1 MHARGPLL
9 STRGVNMSIQ
19 ELFSLYGGMYVKA
32 YGATLWMTVVS
43 YVGAML
49 LALLVTIARV
59 SPISPLRK
67 VGDLYVQIFRNVA
80 TISLLVIF
88 YYAFPYLGVVWSEQ
102 TCVIVVT
109 VLVAAS
115 FGSVIVVT
123 VLVAASFGSENFMTG
138 INTIGVGQIEAAR
151 SLGLG
156 FRQMLKN
163 VVIPQALRS
172 SVLPMTNLLVAVM
185 LTTAIGSQ
193 VPLDPQELTGLVS
206 YINTMS
212 VGGILPFAVSAVLYA
227 GTAFLIGLAGNAIDK
242 RVRILR

>member
-19 ELFSLYGGMYVKA
+19 ELFSLYGGMYVRA

-59 SPISPLRK
+59 SPIAPLRK

-80 TISLLVIF
+80 TISLLIIF
-88 YYAFPYLGVVWSEQ
+88 YYAFPYLGIVWSEQ
-102 TCVIVVT
+102 TC
-109 VLVAAS
+109 
-115 FGSVIVVT
+115 VIVVT

-151 SLGLG
+151 SLGLS

-212 VGGILPFAVSAVLYA
+212 VGGILPFVVSAVLYA

>member
-1 MHARGPLL
+1 
-9 STRGVNMSIQ
+9 MSIQ
-19 ELFSLYGGMYVKA
+19 ELFSLYGGMYVRA

-43 YVGAML
+43 YAGAML

-59 SPISPLRK
+59 SPIAPLRK

-80 TISLLVIF
+80 TISLLIIF

-102 TCVIVVT
+102 TC
-109 VLVAAS
+109 
-115 FGSVIVVT
+115 VIVVT

-151 SLGLG
+151 SLGLS

-163 VVIPQALRS
+163 VVVPQALRS

-212 VGGILPFAVSAVLYA
+212 VGGILPFVVSAVLYA
-227 GTAFLIGLAGNAIDK
+227 GAAFLIGLAGNAIDK

>member
-1 MHARGPLL
+1 
-9 STRGVNMSIQ
+9 MSIQ
-19 ELFSLYGGMYVKA
+19 ELFSLYGGMYVRA

-43 YVGAML
+43 YAGAML

-59 SPISPLRK
+59 SPIAPLRK

-80 TISLLVIF
+80 TISLLIIF
-88 YYAFPYLGVVWSEQ
+88 YYAFPYLGIVWSEQ
-102 TCVIVVT
+102 TC
-109 VLVAAS
+109 
-115 FGSVIVVT
+115 VIVVT

-151 SLGLG
+151 SLGLS

>member
-80 TISLLVIF
+80 TISLLIIF

-102 TCVIVVT
+102 TC
-109 VLVAAS
+109 
-115 FGSVIVVT
+115 VIVVT

>member
-1 MHARGPLL
+1 
-9 STRGVNMSIQ
+9 MSIQ

-80 TISLLVIF
+80 TISLLIIF

-115 FGSVIVVT
+115 FGS
-123 VLVAASFGSENFMTG
+123 ENFMTG
-138 INTIGVGQIEAAR
+138 INTIGGGQIEAAR
-151 SLGLG
+151 SLGLS

>member
-115 FGSVIVVT
+115 FGS
-123 VLVAASFGSENFMTG
+123 ENFMTG

-163 VVIPQALRS
+163 VVLPQALRS

>member
-1 MHARGPLL
+1 
-9 STRGVNMSIQ
+9 MSIQ
-19 ELFSLYGGMYVKA
+19 ELFSLYGGMYVRA

-43 YVGAML
+43 YAGAML

-59 SPISPLRK
+59 SPIAPLRK
-67 VGDLYVQIFRNVA
+67 VGDLYVQVFRNVA
-80 TISLLVIF
+80 TISLLIIF
-88 YYAFPYLGVVWSEQ
+88 YYAFPYLGIVWSEQ
-102 TCVIVVT
+102 TC
-109 VLVAAS
+109 
-115 FGSVIVVT
+115 VIVVT

-151 SLGLG
+151 SLGLS

-163 VVIPQALRS
+163 VVVPQALRS

-212 VGGILPFAVSAVLYA
+212 VGGILPFVVSAVLYA

>member
-1 MHARGPLL
+1 
-9 STRGVNMSIQ
+9 MSIQ
-19 ELFSLYGGMYVKA
+19 ELFSFYGGMYVRA

-43 YVGAML
+43 YAGAML

-59 SPISPLRK
+59 SPIAPLRK

-80 TISLLVIF
+80 TISLLIIF
-88 YYAFPYLGVVWSEQ
+88 YYAFPYLGIVWSEQ

-109 VLVAAS
+109 VLAAS
-115 FGSVIVVT
+115 
-123 VLVAASFGSENFMTG
+123 SFGSENFMTG

-151 SLGLG
+151 SLGLS

>member
-1 MHARGPLL
+1 
-9 STRGVNMSIQ
+9 MSIQ
-19 ELFSLYGGMYVKA
+19 ELFSLYGGMYVRA

-43 YVGAML
+43 YAGAML

-59 SPISPLRK
+59 SPIAPLRK

-80 TISLLVIF
+80 TISLLIIF
-88 YYAFPYLGVVWSEQ
+88 YYAFPYLGIVWSEQ
-102 TCVIVVT
+102 TC
-109 VLVAAS
+109 
-115 FGSVIVVT
+115 VIVVT

-151 SLGLG
+151 SLGLS

-163 VVIPQALRS
+163 VVVPQALRS

>member
-9 STRGVNMSIQ
+9 SMRGVNMSIQ

-80 TISLLVIF
+80 TISLLIIF

-115 FGSVIVVT
+115 FGS
-123 VLVAASFGSENFMTG
+123 ENFMTG
-138 INTIGVGQIEAAR
+138 INTIGMGQIEAAR
-151 SLGLG
+151 SLGLS

>member
-1 MHARGPLL
+1 
-9 STRGVNMSIQ
+9 MSIQ
-19 ELFSLYGGMYVKA
+19 ELFSLYGGMYVRA

-43 YVGAML
+43 YAGAML

-59 SPISPLRK
+59 SPIAPLRK

-80 TISLLVIF
+80 TISLLIIF
-88 YYAFPYLGVVWSEQ
+88 YYAFPYLGIVWSEQ
-102 TCVIVVT
+102 TC
-109 VLVAAS
+109 
-115 FGSVIVVT
+115 VIVVT

-151 SLGLG
+151 SLGLS

-163 VVIPQALRS
+163 VVVPQALRS
-172 SVLPMTNLLVAVM
+172 SMLPMTNLLVAVM

-212 VGGILPFAVSAVLYA
+212 VGGILPFVVSAVLYA

>member
-1 MHARGPLL
+1 M
-9 STRGVNMSIQ
+9 RGVNMSIQ

-80 TISLLVIF
+80 TISLLIIF

-115 FGSVIVVT
+115 FGS
-123 VLVAASFGSENFMTG
+123 ENFMTG
-138 INTIGVGQIEAAR
+138 INTICVGQIEAAR
-151 SLGLG
+151 SLGLS

>member
-1 MHARGPLL
+1 
-9 STRGVNMSIQ
+9 MSIQ
-19 ELFSLYGGMYVKA
+19 ELFSLYGGMYVRA

-43 YVGAML
+43 YAGAML

-59 SPISPLRK
+59 SPIAPLRK

-80 TISLLVIF
+80 TISLLIIF
-88 YYAFPYLGVVWSEQ
+88 YYAFPYLGIVWSEQ
-102 TCVIVVT
+102 TC
-109 VLVAAS
+109 
-115 FGSVIVVT
+115 VIVVT

-151 SLGLG
+151 SLGLS

-163 VVIPQALRS
+163 VVVPQALRS

-212 VGGILPFAVSAVLYA
+212 VGGILPFVVSAVLYA

>member
-1 MHARGPLL
+1 M
-9 STRGVNMSIQ
+9 RGVNMSIQ
-19 ELFSLYGGMYVKA
+19 ELVSLYGGMYVKA

-80 TISLLVIF
+80 TISLLIIF

-102 TCVIVVT
+102 TC
-109 VLVAAS
+109 
-115 FGSVIVVT
+115 VIVVT

-151 SLGLG
+151 SLGLS

>member
-1 MHARGPLL
+1 
-9 STRGVNMSIQ
+9 MSIQ
-19 ELFSLYGGMYVKA
+19 ELFSLYGGMYVRA

-43 YVGAML
+43 YAGAML

-59 SPISPLRK
+59 SPIAPLRK

-80 TISLLVIF
+80 TISLLIIF
-88 YYAFPYLGVVWSEQ
+88 YYAFPYLGIVWSEQ
-102 TCVIVVT
+102 TC
-109 VLVAAS
+109 
-115 FGSVIVVT
+115 VIVVT

-138 INTIGVGQIEAAR
+138 INTISVGQIEAAR
-151 SLGLG
+151 SLGLS

>member
-1 MHARGPLL
+1 
-9 STRGVNMSIQ
+9 MSIQ

-115 FGSVIVVT
+115 FGS
-123 VLVAASFGSENFMTG
+123 ENFMTG

-151 SLGLG
+151 SLGLS